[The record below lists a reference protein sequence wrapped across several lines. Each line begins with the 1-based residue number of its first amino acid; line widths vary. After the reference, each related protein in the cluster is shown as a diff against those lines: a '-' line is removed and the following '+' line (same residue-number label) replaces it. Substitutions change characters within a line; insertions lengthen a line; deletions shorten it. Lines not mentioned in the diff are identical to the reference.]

1 MANIFHRPMFRR
13 GGSVAHGTGITSGL
27 TNNRARYEDGTD
39 DEGAN
44 ANDIIEQNDI
54 SSATNFDIDAKKYDP
69 NILKSAINVIRSEL
83 KPTAQESLADW
94 LTAFGASG
102 TGSIGEKQTLGGAL
116 SNTAKTIEAIDE
128 KRKQLVDK
136 YAGTA
141 AVAALRGMSKSSQ
154 TALMKNAQAGV
165 DAGYYKDIN
174 EGVAKQLQSQLFG
187 KAESPEKAKR
197 LIVNQYT
204 QDFLRGDK
212 DDQYARDKAEVEYMI
227 RNEKKLPAGI
237 TADDFSSKKYINPN
251 ALIQENG
258 KIVFNP
264 AVVPKGNIKGYNADI
279 NKVFINPVNKKF
291 YRYKGDS
298 TFELLNP

>member
-1 MANIFHRPMFRR
+1 MANIFNRPMFRR

>member
-1 MANIFHRPMFRR
+1 MANIFNRPMFRR

-54 SSATNFDIDAKKYDP
+54 SNATNFDIDAKKYDP